1 MSHAR
6 FPPVDSLPHGSF
18 ASERRRRPAA
28 MLPGASVDQIGSPL
42 LPLAPRSDGRVALIG
57 ESPAIRAIRTT
68 LERLAASRLP
78 ILILGEPGTGKEI
91 AARSVHQWSERN
103 EGPFVAVNCG
113 AIPATLLESELFGHE
128 RGAFTGAN
136 EPRPGR
142 FETAHAGTLLL
153 DEIGELSQAG
163 QAALLRVLEEGLVTR
178 VGGRAARPIDVR
190 IVAATN
196 RNPTERIASGDFRA
210 DLYYRLAGAA
220 VVMPPLRERK
230 EDLPLLTEHLLARFA
245 ARERLPLRR
254 PSPEAAARLVE
265 HDWPGNVRELAGVL
279 QQACCLA
286 SGDRIEVADLRF
298 LPAVERIDESA
309 ARRVTAGANALGGA
323 RVGNRDESHD
333 VESCESLAE
342 ATRRFQ
348 RDHVRRAIAAERGN
362 LTRAAGR
369 LGLTRANL
377 YRKLAGLGIDP
388 RNIGART
395 LNEG

>member
-6 FPPVDSLPHGSF
+6 FTPVDSLQHGSF

-28 MLPGASVDQIGSPL
+28 MLRSESVDPIGSPL

-57 ESPAIRAIRTT
+57 ESPAIRAIRAT

-103 EGPFVAVNCG
+103 AGPFVAVNCG

-136 EPRPGR
+136 ESRPGR

-178 VGGRAARPIDVR
+178 VGGRSARPIDVR

-220 VVMPPLRERK
+220 IEMPPLRERK

-245 ARERLPLRR
+245 ARERLPMRR
-254 PSPEAAARLVE
+254 PSPEAAARLSE
-265 HDWPGNVRELAGVL
+265 HDWPGNIRELAGVL

-298 LPAVERIDESA
+298 LPAVGRIDEQGT
-309 ARRVTAGANALGGA
+309 RQELDGADVRA
-323 RVGNRDESHD
+323 RVRDEAD
-333 VESCESLAE
+333 VAPPVESLAE

-348 RDHVRRAIAAERGN
+348 CEHVRRAIAAERGN

-388 RNIGART
+388 RRVDVRKLT
-395 LNEG
+395 ED